1 MEEGGLDAEV
11 ADRVGAYVVSLEER
25 SFGETLKFLRPDT
38 LLSQNE
44 QLKTGVAEM
53 DLLFRYLKASDITKY
68 VKFDHSLAR
77 GLEYSTGLI
86 YKLVLN
92 DNSL

>member
-1 MEEGGLDAEV
+1 
-11 ADRVGAYVVSLEER
+11 
-25 SFGETLKFLRPDT
+25 
-38 LLSQNE
+38 
-44 QLKTGVAEM
+44 M
-53 DLLFRYLKASDITKY
+53 DLLLRYLKASDITKY

-86 YKLVLN
+86 YKVVLN